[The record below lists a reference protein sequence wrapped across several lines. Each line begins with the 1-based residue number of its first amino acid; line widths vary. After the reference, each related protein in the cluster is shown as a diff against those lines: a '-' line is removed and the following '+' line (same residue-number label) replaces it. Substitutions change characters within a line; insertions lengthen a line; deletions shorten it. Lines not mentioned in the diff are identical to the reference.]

1 MLYCLRGELIKK
13 TPEFAVVMCSGIGFQ
28 VYISSVT
35 YTELPEEGEQ
45 ATVYTYMSIQ
55 QDSSVNLFGFGDEAQ
70 LDCFKL
76 LITVSGIGPK
86 SALGILSFMNSDQV
100 IAAISQGDFHRFT
113 QCPGVGS
120 KTAQR
125 IVLELKDKVKNLGY
139 EAVST
144 PAAPAQNEN
153 AQEAIAALMS
163 LGFTRS
169 EARAAVSKQDPSLDT
184 SELIRKSL
192 QYLSNR

>member
-100 IAAISQGDFHRFT
+100 ITAISQGDFHKFT

-139 EAVST
+139 EATST

-169 EARAAVSKQDPSLDT
+169 EARAAVSKQDTSLDT

>member
-13 TPEFAVVMCSGIGFQ
+13 TPEFAVVMCNGIGFQ
-28 VYISSVT
+28 VFISSVT
-35 YTELPEEGEQ
+35 YAELPEEGEQ

-55 QDSSVNLFGFGDEAQ
+55 QDSSVNLFGFGDESQ

-113 QCPGVGS
+113 QCPEVGS

-144 PAAPAQNEN
+144 PVAPAQNEN

>member
-1 MLYCLRGELIKK
+1 MLYCLRGELLRKE
-13 TPEFAVVMCSGIGFQ
+13 PDFAVVMCSGIGFQ
-28 VYISSVT
+28 VFISSVT
-35 YTELPEEGEQ
+35 YAELPEVGEQ
-45 ATVYTYMSIQ
+45 ATIYTYMSVK
-55 QDSSVNLFGFGDEAQ
+55 QDSNVDLFGFGDERQ

-86 SALGILSFMNSDQV
+86 SALGILSFMNADQV
-100 IAAISQGDFHRFT
+100 ITAISQGDHHMFT
-113 QCPGVGS
+113 QCPGVGA

-125 IVLELKDKVKNLGY
+125 IVLELKDKVKNLGS
-139 EAVST
+139 EAAELNTMPMQSG
-144 PAAPAQNEN
+144 N

-169 EARAAVSKQDPSLDT
+169 ESRAAVSKQDSSLDT